1 VEGIQSQKTPDPFGP
16 LSQFDVTPILADDNR
31 IEIHVPPQA
40 SSLKPQASCFPY
52 DARLAILGR
61 S

>member
-1 VEGIQSQKTPDPFGP
+1 MAEPAHS
-16 LSQFDVTPILADDNR
+16 LSQCDVTTVLADDNR
-31 IEIHVPPQA
+31 IEILLPPTAYGLQPTA
-40 SSLKPQASCFPY
+40 SASFPY